1 MRGSAIARGGAVERT
16 TPGKQDSKSMTGIRE
31 KGKARRKEQIIQ
43 AAKRLLATGGIEALS
58 TRKLAEE
65 AELSVHTLYALVGS
79 KDQILDA
86 VMADNHNRVLAAI
99 LEINEQHPIEKI
111 FAIVDSTYQIISED
125 SAAQKPL
132 MRVLMTLFYEG
143 SLNPDPRGLLAQA
156 KGWMESAVAEG
167 IKQKLL
173 RKDFT
178 APLVADMLMKIYM
191 ANLRDYLFD
200 KVSLESYR
208 DTTAFEFWFCLSNIA
223 SDDFRAKYLKKA
235 RDAAKLM

>member
-1 MRGSAIARGGAVERT
+1 
-16 TPGKQDSKSMTGIRE
+16 MTGIRE

-86 VMADNHNRVLAAI
+86 VMEDNHNRVLAAI
-99 LEINEQHPIEKI
+99 LEINEEHPIEKI

-143 SLNPDPRGLLAQA
+143 NLNPNPWWLLAQE
-156 KGWMESAVAEG
+156 KGWMESAIGEA
-167 IKQKLL
+167 IKQRLL
-173 RKDFT
+173 RKDFSAT
-178 APLVADMLMKIYM
+178 LVADMLMKIYL
-191 ANLRDYLFD
+191 ANLREYLFD
-200 KVSLESYR
+200 KVSLQAYR
-208 DTTAFEFWFCLSNIA
+208 DTTAFEFWFCLSNVA
-223 SDDFRAKYLKKA
+223 SEEYKNKYLKKA
-235 RDAAKLM
+235 KDAAKLL

>member
-1 MRGSAIARGGAVERT
+1 
-16 TPGKQDSKSMTGIRE
+16 MTGIRE

-86 VMADNHNRVLAAI
+86 VMEDNHNRVLTAI
-99 LEINEQHPIEKI
+99 LEINEEHPIEKI

-143 SLNPDPRGLLAQA
+143 TLNPNPWWLLAQE
-156 KGWMESAVAEG
+156 KGWMETAVAEA

-173 RKDFT
+173 RKDFP
-178 APLVADMLMKIYM
+178 AARIADMLMKIYL
-191 ANLRDYLFD
+191 ANLREYLFD
-200 KVSLESYR
+200 KVDLEVYR
-208 DTTAFEFWFCLSNIA
+208 NTTVFEFWFCLSNIA
-223 SDDFRAKYLKKA
+223 TDELRKKYLKRA
-235 RDAAKLM
+235 RDAAALLG

>member
-1 MRGSAIARGGAVERT
+1 
-16 TPGKQDSKSMTGIRE
+16 MTGIRE

-86 VMADNHNRVLAAI
+86 VMEDNHNRVLAAI
-99 LEINEQHPIEKI
+99 LEINEQHPIEQI
-111 FAIVDSTYQIISED
+111 FAIVDSTYQIIAED

-143 SLNPDPRGLLAQA
+143 NLNPNPWWLLAQE
-156 KGWMESAVAEG
+156 KGWMESAVTEAM
-167 IKQKLL
+167 KQKLL
-173 RKDFT
+173 RRDFP
-178 APLVADMLMKIYM
+178 APRIADMLMKIYL
-191 ANLRDYLFD
+191 ANLREYLFD
-200 KVSLESYR
+200 KVSLQAYR

-223 SDDFRAKYLKKA
+223 TDEFRRRYLKKA
-235 RDAAKLM
+235 KDAAALL

>member
-1 MRGSAIARGGAVERT
+1 
-16 TPGKQDSKSMTGIRE
+16 MTGIRE

-86 VMADNHNRVLAAI
+86 VMEDNHNRVLAAI

-143 SLNPDPRGLLAQA
+143 SLNPNPWWLLAQE
-156 KGWMESAVAEG
+156 KGWMETAVAEAV
-167 IKQKLL
+167 KQKLL
-173 RKDFT
+173 RKDFA
-178 APLVADMLMKIYM
+178 APLVADMLMRIYL
-191 ANLRDYLFD
+191 ANLREYLFD
-200 KVSLESYR
+200 KVSLETYR
-208 DTTAFEFWFCLSNIA
+208 NTTAFEFWFCLSNIA
-223 SDDFRAKYLKKA
+223 TDDFRKKYLKKA
-235 RDAAKLM
+235 KDAAALIG

>member
-1 MRGSAIARGGAVERT
+1 
-16 TPGKQDSKSMTGIRE
+16 MTGIRE

-43 AAKRLLATGGIEALS
+43 AAKRLLATGGMEALS

-86 VMADNHNRVLAAI
+86 VMEDNHNRVLASI

-143 SLNPDPRGLLAQA
+143 TLNPNPWWLLAQE
-156 KGWMESAVAEG
+156 KGWLESAVAEA

-173 RKDFT
+173 RRDFS
-178 APLVADMLMKIYM
+178 AALVADMLMKIYL
-191 ANLRDYLFD
+191 ANLREYLFD
-200 KVSLESYR
+200 KVGLEAYR
-208 DTTAFEFWFCLSNIA
+208 NTTAFEFWFCLSHIA
-223 SDDFRAKYLKKA
+223 TEEFQKKYLKKA
-235 RDAAKLM
+235 KDAAKLL

>member
-1 MRGSAIARGGAVERT
+1 
-16 TPGKQDSKSMTGIRE
+16 MTGIRE

-43 AAKRLLATGGIEALS
+43 AAKRLLATGGIDALS

-86 VMADNHNRVLAAI
+86 VMEDNHNRVLATI

-143 SLNPDPRGLLAQA
+143 SLNPNPWWLLAQE
-156 KGWMESAVAEG
+156 KGWLESAIAEA

-173 RKDFT
+173 RRDFP
-178 APLVADMLMKIYM
+178 AALVADMLMKIYL
-191 ANLRDYLFD
+191 ANLREYLFD
-200 KVSLESYR
+200 KVSLEAYR
-208 DTTAFEFWFCLSNIA
+208 NTTTFEFWFCLSNIA
-223 SDDFRAKYLKKA
+223 TSRPKSS
-235 RDAAKLM
+235 RRSI

>member
-1 MRGSAIARGGAVERT
+1 
-16 TPGKQDSKSMTGIRE
+16 MTGIRE

-43 AAKRLLATGGIEALS
+43 AAKRLLATGGIDALS

-86 VMADNHNRVLAAI
+86 VMEDNHNRVLAAI

-143 SLNPDPRGLLAQA
+143 SLNPNPWWLLAQE
-156 KGWMESAVAEG
+156 KGWMETAVAEAV
-167 IKQKLL
+167 KQKLL
-173 RKDFT
+173 RKDFA
-178 APLVADMLMKIYM
+178 APLVADMLMKIYL
-191 ANLRDYLFD
+191 ANLREYLFD
-200 KVSLESYR
+200 KVSLETYR
-208 DTTAFEFWFCLSNIA
+208 NTTAFEFWFCLSNIA
-223 SDDFRAKYLKKA
+223 TDEFRKKYLKRAK
-235 RDAAKLM
+235 DAAIGL